1 MNENK
6 NKQSLSLRVNIL
18 LTGGHAATTAI
29 ATIEEIQKRHSNW
42 HLFWVGPKSAVEGK
56 FVPTLASTIMPKMG
70 VKFIPITTGRLQ
82 RRFTIW
88 TIPSLLKIPYG
99 ILQSFKIVFEI
110 KPKIII
116 SFGGYASV
124 PVCFAACVLRIPVFI
139 HEQTVAVG
147 LANRI
152 NSIFATKILIARQES
167 AKYFPEKKIIL
178 IGNPINAEI
187 AKIKAKTKISKT
199 PVIYITGGSSGAQ
212 KINKVISDSLYELL
226 KKYKLIHQTG
236 KLDYEEFK
244 KKRESF
250 PSDLQKNYEVYDFI
264 DPADVPN
271 VFDRADIVVSRAGA
285 NTLSEI
291 MVTKR
296 PAVLIP
302 IPWTAYDEQTEN
314 AKMVESIGLAKVLE
328 EKDLSTQNLLNK
340 LNEVMKNWKN
350 MVTKSDNSIAELDRN
365 ASKRFVD
372 EISLNL

>member
-124 PVCFAACVLRIPVFI
+124 PVCFAAWVLRIPVFI

-187 AKIKAKTKISKT
+187 AKIKAKSKISKT

-236 KLDYEEFK
+236 KLDYDEFK

-314 AKMVESIGLAKVLE
+314 AKMVENIGLAKVLE

-340 LNEVMKNWKN
+340 LDEVVKNWKN
-350 MVTKSDNSIAELDRN
+350 MVNKSDNSIADLDRN

-372 EISLNL
+372 EIELM